1 MLNCDDEVVHLR
13 KQLSTCEVALKKAQT
28 DLDLASK
35 AIASKDEQV
44 TQASQF
50 SMHMTTSVHVQIQ
63 GCDSA
68 CDGILE
74 SSKNY

>member
-13 KQLSTCEVALKKAQT
+13 KQLSTCEAALKKAQT

-44 TQASQF
+44 TQASPS
-50 SMHMTTSVHVQIQ
+50 SMHITTSGHVQIQ
-63 GCDSA
+63 GYDCA
-68 CDGILE
+68 CDDVMA
-74 SSKNY
+74 S